1 VPLDWRLDAADLQQ
15 LIRLASGGAK
25 TGRRNRPLKLMRLH
39 LDELG
44 QALAHVPASDLNE
57 KGKKL
62 LKELQLAAA
71 LKPVSK
77 KPGLVTVKLR
87 ITNDGS
93 IQFADEALGQ
103 AFQGEKPITD
113 QLDDLLNIRKHLG
126 WTVAI
131 QLHPYATTAKKHVA
145 AAFEKLRTLE
155 PHLAKPITLDPL
167 QK

>member
-1 VPLDWRLDAADLQQ
+1 MVTKGKDNGDLPESEKG
-15 LIRLASGGAK
+15 LNGTTKITAP
-25 TGRRNRPLKLMRLH
+25 PLK
-39 LDELG
+39 
-44 QALAHVPASDLNE
+44 PF
-57 KGKKL
+57 
-62 LKELQLAAA
+62 
-71 LKPVSK
+71 SK
-77 KPGLVTVKLR
+77 KPGLVTVKLE

-145 AAFEKLRTLE
+145 AAFEKLKSLE
-155 PHLAKPITLDPL
+155 PRLAKPIILGPL
-167 QK
+167 QN